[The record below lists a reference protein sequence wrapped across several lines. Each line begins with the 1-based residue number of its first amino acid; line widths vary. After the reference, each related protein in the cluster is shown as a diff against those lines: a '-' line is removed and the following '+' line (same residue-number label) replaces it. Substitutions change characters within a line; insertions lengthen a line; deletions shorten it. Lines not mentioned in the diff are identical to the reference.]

1 MSEKD
6 VQADTLESPTPYP
19 PGSRIFA
26 RDEEWLVRSAV
37 HTDHDGYLIKAVG
50 VSELVQD
57 EPIALFDKLE
67 PVELVQPEETR
78 LVLDDTPK
86 FRRSRLFLESILR
99 RTPLPRSERGLA
111 LVDGFLLNPL
121 PYQQRPAELAL
132 KGIRPRILIAD
143 VVGLGKTLE
152 IGLILAELMRRGRG
166 ERILVATPQHVLEQF
181 QREMWTRFSIPLVR
195 LDSLGI
201 ERIQREIPAG
211 RNPFTY
217 FKRMIVSIDTLKD
230 SSRYGHHLENTRWDA
245 VVIDESHNLIGA
257 TTKRNKLARLLASQ
271 TDALLLASATPHN
284 GDKRSFAELIRLLDP
299 AAIADPNDYQASD
312 IEHLYIRR
320 TKVSQEVKNHVAGK
334 WAERGPS
341 TPIRC
346 AATNAEEKVFD
357 EFAKVWL
364 PNTARDGGVAVIGR
378 DQRLFPYTL
387 LKAFLSSHVALLE
400 TVSNRLASPKCTDQ
414 RERQTLETLRDLV
427 ADFRDDDSAKLT
439 ELVTQ
444 LRNRGVGPRSATRV
458 VVFSERIATLKWLQ
472 KVVPPRLGLDKNAVR
487 ILHGGLPDQQ
497 QQKIVEEFELAGSPV
512 RLLLT
517 GDVASEGVNFHR
529 ACHQMIHY
537 DLPWSLIRIEQR
549 NGRIDRYGQKQNP
562 QFAALIL
569 TSSTTGAKDDT
580 TVAEKLLEREAEVHR
595 TLGSAEAV
603 TGEYLADREERRLME
618 DLLRGKTVEEAVE
631 PADERDVLADLL
643 ADVGTLGDGP
653 DAERVRVPSLFG
665 STSDFVDEAFQEL
678 YRDPEIEL
686 DLAREDGMI
695 AFNAP
700 PDLEQRLSDLPAS
713 YLAAQRVDGAVRL
726 KLTFDGDLAQRKLD
740 ETLQKKQTSWP
751 DLSYVSEIHPLLDWL
766 ADKMLVRLGRKEA
779 PVVLANVDEPVFL
792 VQGVYCNQLG
802 QPTVVQW
809 MAVRGLPSSPVIEP
823 FEQALHKAGVKPGMA
838 NPKTDVDIAA
848 LEKLV
853 PEAIAAARAHLEQ
866 VRADYDESIAE
877 PLRAYR
883 ERVDAWEQLALEI
896 SASRSNV
903 VRDAAATQRQ
913 LVAELETTG
922 QPLVRLLA
930 VVERAR

>member
-1 MSEKD
+1 MSEND
-6 VQADTLESPTPYP
+6 VQVDTLESSTPYA
-19 PGSRIFA
+19 PGARIFA

-57 EPIALFDKLE
+57 EPITLFDKLE
-67 PVELVQPEETR
+67 PVELVRPEETR
-78 LVLDDTPK
+78 LVRDDTPK
-86 FRRSRLFLESILR
+86 FRRSRLFLESLLR

-111 LVDGFLLNPL
+111 LADGFLLNPL

-152 IGLILAELMRRGRG
+152 IGLVLAELIRRGRG

-181 QREMWTRFSIPLVR
+181 QRELWTRFSIPLVR

-211 RNPFTY
+211 RNPFSH
-217 FKRMIVSIDTLKD
+217 FKRVIVSIDTLKD

-257 TTKRNKLARLLASQ
+257 TTQRNKLARLLASQ

-299 AAIADPNDYQASD
+299 AAIADPNDYRSSD

-320 TKVSQEVKNHVAGK
+320 TKVSQEVQNHLAGK

-346 AATNAEEKVFD
+346 AATNAEEKVFA
-357 EFAKVWL
+357 EFAETWL
-364 PNTARDGGVAVIGR
+364 AGADRDGGPVVDR
-378 DQRLFPYTL
+378 QNRLFPYTL
-387 LKAFLSSHVALLE
+387 LKAFLSSHVALEE
-400 TVSNRLASPKCTDQ
+400 TVSNRLKSPKCTDE
-414 RERQTLETLRDLV
+414 RERRALTTLHDRVSEIRDE
-427 ADFRDDDSAKLT
+427 DSAKLA
-439 ELVTQ
+439 ELVNQ
-444 LRNRGVGPRSATRV
+444 LRERGIGPTSATRI
-458 VVFSERIATLKWLQ
+458 VVFSERIPTLNWLAR
-472 KVVPPRLGLDKNAVR
+472 VVPEKLGLKPEAVR

-497 QQKIVEEFELAGSPV
+497 QQRIVEEFELAGSPV

-517 GDVASEGVNFHR
+517 GDVASEGVNLHR

-549 NGRIDRYGQKQNP
+549 NGRIDRYGQTENP

-569 TSSTTGAKDDT
+569 SSSTTGAKDDT

-595 TLGSAEAV
+595 SLGSAEAV

-618 DLLRGKTVEEAVE
+618 DLLKGKSVEEAVE
-631 PADERDVLADLL
+631 PAEERDVLADLL

-653 DAERVRVPSLFG
+653 DPQQVRVPSLFG
-665 STSDFVDEAFQEL
+665 STSDFVGEAFQEL
-678 YRDPEIEL
+678 YRDPETEL
-686 DLAREDGMI
+686 NLAREDDMI

-713 YLAAQRVDGAVRL
+713 YLAAQRVNGTVRL
-726 KLTFDGDLAQRKLD
+726 KLTFDAELAQRKLD
-740 ETLQKKQTSWP
+740 ETRQKKQTSWP
-751 DLSYVSEIHPLLDWL
+751 DLSYVSEVHPLLDWL
-766 ADKMLVRLGRKEA
+766 ADKTLVRLGRKEA
-779 PVVLANVDEPVFL
+779 LVVLANVDEPVFL

-802 QPTVVQW
+802 QPTVVEW
-809 MAVRGLPSSPVIEP
+809 MALSGLPGSPVIESLD
-823 FEQALHKAGVKPGMA
+823 QALRKAEVKPGMA
-838 NPKTDVDIAA
+838 NPKADVDIEE

-853 PEAIAAARAHLEQ
+853 PEAIAAARGHLEQ
-866 VRADYDESIAE
+866 RRAEYDESIVE
-877 PLRAYR
+877 PLRSYR
-883 ERVDAWEQLALEI
+883 DRVDAWEQLALEI
-896 SASRSNV
+896 STSRSSAV
-903 VRDAAATQRQ
+903 SEAAATQRQ
-913 LVAELETTG
+913 LIAELETTG
-922 QPLVRLLA
+922 QPLLRLLA